1 MRMNM
6 SIFKVKVQVYAI
18 LMLAIVSACDYS
30 NRTFLTEAALIPVPV
45 SVSSSKGFFEFSE
58 KTNIYLVNADLELH
72 RVAEFLNDY
81 ISPSTGFLLSVKEVE
96 SAEDVFGVIFVLSD
110 DSDFRNEEY
119 ELRIMPN
126 KVVLTS
132 ATHEGIFRG
141 IQTIRQLLP
150 ASIEKQTVQNDKW
163 VIPAGVI
170 RDYPRFQY
178 RGAMLDVSRH
188 FFGVEDVKRYID
200 YLASIKMNRFHM
212 HLTDDQG
219 WRIEIKS
226 WPKLT
231 EIGGQT
237 QVGGGRG
244 GFYTQDEF
252 SEIVRYADDRFIVVV
267 PEIDMPGH
275 TNAALASYPEL
286 NPDGIAP
293 ELYTGID
300 VGFSTLDTRNE
311 LTYTF
316 VEDVIREIAQLTTG
330 DYLHIG
336 GDESWVTAKEDYIY
350 FINRVQDIVLKYNKR
365 IVGWDEIATAELRPG
380 AISQFWKHEEN
391 ALKAAQQGGSI
402 IVSPAD
408 RAYLDMKYDS
418 TTVIGLSWS
427 GFIEVDRA
435 YEWEPTALVEGFPEA
450 LVYGVEA
457 PLWTETIETMKDIEY
472 MIFPRI
478 LGIAE
483 IAWSSADNRSWDE
496 YKFRLAAFEK
506 RLSAKDV
513 NFYKSPLVPRK

>member
-1 MRMNM
+1 MNI
-6 SIFKVKVQVYAI
+6 SNFKVRTQVI
-18 LMLAIVSACDYS
+18 TLLMMIVLVACNS
-30 NRTFLTEAALIPVPV
+30 GKKTTLTEIPLIPAPV
-45 SVSSSKGFFEFSE
+45 SVSSSNGFFVMSE
-58 KTNIYLVNADLELH
+58 STNIYLVNADLELY
-72 RVAEFLNDY
+72 RVANFLRDY
-81 ISPSTGFLLSVKEVE
+81 VTPSTGFALSVNEVE
-96 SAEDVFGVIFVLSD
+96 SVDDAFGLVLVLAD
-110 DSDFRNEEY
+110 DSEFQKEEY

-126 KVVLTS
+126 RVVLTS

-150 ASIEKQTVQNDKW
+150 ASVEMKSVQKDKW
-163 VIPAGVI
+163 VIPTGVI

-188 FFGVEDVKRYID
+188 FFGVEDVKRFID
-200 YLASIKMNRFHM
+200 YMASIKMNRFHM

-231 EIGGQT
+231 TIGGQT
-237 QVGGGRG
+237 QVGGGKG
-244 GFYTQDEF
+244 GFYSQEEF

-286 NPDGIAP
+286 NPSGLAP

-316 VEDVIREIAQLTTG
+316 VDDVIREVAALTTG

-336 GDESWVTAKEDYIY
+336 GDESWVTEKDDYKY

-391 ALKAAQQGGSI
+391 ALMAARQGGSI

-427 GFIEVDRA
+427 GYIEVDRA
-435 YEWEPTALVEGFPEA
+435 YEWEPTDLVEGFPAA

-457 PLWTETIETMKDIEY
+457 PLWTETIETMEDIEY

-483 IAWSSADNRSWDE
+483 IAWSPSDNRSWDE
-496 YKFRLAAFEK
+496 YKYRLAAFEN
-506 RLSAKDV
+506 RLKAKGV
-513 NFYKSPLVPRK
+513 NYYKSPLVPRK